1 MKLKDFFNVGPVFGY
16 FFRKKDPNRPKNFDL
31 KMMHGVNRLA
41 VIMFAIAIIILIT
54 RIIVRNFF
62 EY

>member
-31 KMMHGVNRLA
+31 KMMHGVNKLA
-41 VIMFAIAIIILIT
+41 VIMFAIAILILIT
-54 RIIVRNFF
+54 RIILRNFF

>member
-31 KMMHGVNRLA
+31 KMMHGVNKIA
-41 VIMFAIAIIILIT
+41 VIMFAIAILILIT
-54 RIIVRNFF
+54 RIILRNFF

>member
-1 MKLKDFFNVGPVFGY
+1 MNFKEFFKIGPVFGY

-41 VIMFAIAIIILIT
+41 VIMFLIAVLIIIG
-54 RIIVRNFF
+54 RIILRHI
-62 EY
+62 